1 MSTQPQINGLGREP
15 GFALDASYPLN
26 ERRWFAVFTLPQN
39 EKSAMKQLAL
49 REVEAFLPTYE
60 TVKVWKNRQRVRTVL
75 PLFPTYLFVNI
86 DRRQRTRVLQSP
98 GVLHIVGNYREDVPI
113 ADAEIEL
120 LRSGVRDRSMEP
132 FRELVVGERVRIK
145 RGSMEGVE
153 GVLVRKGNGLRF
165 VLSLKLI
172 NQCAAIEVGA
182 EDLEHLAN

>member
-1 MSTQPQINGLGREP
+1 MSTQPQIHGLGRDP
-15 GFALDASYPLN
+15 GFGLDASYTLN

-132 FRELVVGERVRIK
+132 FRDLVVGEKVRIK